1 MNKSNMN
8 STNRISPPPLRRKI
22 LYRLKKN
29 SRMPMQMAF
38 YNQSVKSYCPSC
50 SIYKKNNY

>member
-1 MNKSNMN
+1 MN
-8 STNRISPPPLRRKI
+8 SKNSILPRQSQKI
-22 LYRLKKN
+22 IYRLKKK
-29 SRMPMQMAF
+29 SRMPMQMAS